1 MGVIRLDALYGLERA
16 ITCAVPELKDKV
28 CVGQSGSE
36 HNLAFPSLSID
47 VFRWKYEPNQAQER
61 YTPSEGLL
69 VVQVGNHRA
78 DVQLRVGAATKYE
91 RALLEQ
97 KILNIFLSSELAPG
111 VLITHPTQ
119 CEDLGPF
126 FCSWTLED
134 DQWGDEKAFDAEYYS
149 EMTVEATIPALVT
162 RSGVYT
168 VFDLQVGVKAETAEI
183 EEAATM
189 ASPGFELITV
199 QADGTITGE

>member
-1 MGVIRLDALYGLERA
+1 MGVIRLEALWGLERA
-16 ITCAVPELKDKV
+16 ITCAVPELKDSV

-36 HNLAFPSLSID
+36 HNLEFPSLSID

-61 YTPSEGLL
+61 YSPSDGLL
-69 VVQVGNHRA
+69 VVQVGNHKA
-78 DVQLRVGAATKYE
+78 DVQLRVGAGTKYQ

-97 KILNIFLSSELAPG
+97 KILNIFLSSELSPG
-111 VLITHPTQ
+111 VLTTRPTQ

-168 VFDLQVGVKAETAEI
+168 IHDLQVGVKAETEEI
-183 EEAATM
+183 EEKPTL
-189 ASPGFELITV
+189 ASPGFELIKINR
-199 QADGTITGE
+199 DGTITGE